1 MLYMI
6 PWYYIILLAAV
17 SLYVFIKF
25 RVVFFTYLILGTL
38 YFSLIW
44 GEIIIYSLL
53 YPRADMG
60 MAFAW
65 NLMFMITDMVYFI
78 LSIVI
83 TFIVD
88 IYVKRKTDKKTLFST
103 VRQKLPSFKTIFS
116 IVWKLTFISWL
127 LLQPYLIWSGYQAY
141 NEAKRL
147 DVVNF
152 SKMGVFDFYSPFVK
166 YIRVDLKNVEDKP
179 YTSTF
184 KRWSYR
190 RGRFVYQYQ

>member
-1 MLYMI
+1 MLYMN
-6 PWYYIILLAAV
+6 PLYYIILLAAI

-103 VRQKLPSFKTIFS
+103 VRKKLPSFKTIFL
-116 IVWKLTFISWL
+116 IVWQLTLIFLLMKL
-127 LLQPYLIWSGYQAY
+127 
-141 NEAKRL
+141 
-147 DVVNF
+147 
-152 SKMGVFDFYSPFVK
+152 
-166 YIRVDLKNVEDKP
+166 LK
-179 YTSTF
+179 S
-184 KRWSYR
+184 
-190 RGRFVYQYQ
+190 

>member
-1 MLYMI
+1 MLYMN
-6 PWYYIILLAAV
+6 PWYYIILLAAI

-25 RVVFFTYLILGTL
+25 RVVFFIYLILGTL
-38 YFSLIW
+38 CFSLIL
-44 GEIIIYSLL
+44 GLIIIESLL
-53 YPRADMG
+53 YPQVDRGG
-60 MAFAW
+60 MVLGLY
-65 NLMFMITDMVYFI
+65 LMLMITYMV
-78 LSIVI
+78 SIVI

-103 VRQKLPSFKTIFS
+103 VRKKLPSFKTIFS

-147 DVVNF
+147 DVANF

-179 YTSTF
+179 YTDTF
-184 KRWSYR
+184 KRWSYK

>member
-1 MLYMI
+1 MLYMN
-6 PWYYIILLAAV
+6 PWYYTILLAAI

-25 RVVFFTYLILGTL
+25 RVVFFIYLILGTL
-38 YFSLIW
+38 CFSLIL
-44 GEIIIYSLL
+44 GLIIIDSLL
-53 YPRADMG
+53 YTRVDRGG
-60 MAFAW
+60 MVLGLY
-65 NLMFMITDMVYFI
+65 LMLMITYMV
-78 LSIVI
+78 SIVI

-103 VRQKLPSFKTIFS
+103 VRKKLPSFKKIFS

-147 DVVNF
+147 DVANF